1 MMIFVRRLPKRI
13 RFALVVVGLNMGIFT
28 LFRIIF
34 WMLFRPAAPDA
45 HVSEFFRAFYLGF
58 KFDLRLS
65 LLICLPVLAL
75 SWIPFL
81 NFVRSSLAKR
91 IWLIYLVAMGV
102 FLVLTYFVDLG
113 HYDYLHDRLNAS
125 AIEHI
130 LPLAIALKMVW
141 ETYPVLLGIL
151 ALFLFAIVYGWV
163 LNRFAFRKLE
173 QDGQTFWEMAESGY
187 GYGSSDAL
195 RTRYPWEVI
204 TISPSLE

>member
-13 RFALVVVGLNMGIFT
+13 RFALVVVGFNMGIFT

-34 WMLFRPAAPDA
+34 WLLFRPAAPDA

-65 LLICLPVLAL
+65 LMICLPVLAL

-91 IWLIYLVAMGV
+91 IWLGYLFAMGG
-102 FLVLTYFVDLG
+102 FLLFSDFFDLG

-125 AIEHI
+125 ATDHI
-130 LPLAIALKMVW
+130 LSPAIALKMVW
-141 ETYPVLLGIL
+141 ETYPVILGVL
-151 ALFLFAIVYGWV
+151 ALFPFAIVSGWV
-163 LNRFAFRKLE
+163 
-173 QDGQTFWEMAESGY
+173 
-187 GYGSSDAL
+187 
-195 RTRYPWEVI
+195 
-204 TISPSLE
+204 